1 MDNLCS
7 GKVVDNL
14 MNVETVKNFDT
25 RMIETRDYNN
35 LLVDYQIE
43 SQKSEL
49 NSAALNAGQALIL
62 SAGATAILLTI
73 ILSSHNY
80 AGKAASA
87 LSASVVGGI
96 VMANGLLL
104 QVSAPLQFLGFFYR
118 ELRQSL
124 VDIQDIFD
132 ILNTKTKVPQG
143 EMVLQSQSLM
153 LETDHNSNDDVQRM
167 VGKSDNEN
175 DGDSKSNKYVESVVP
190 TPTPLGIAGGGID
203 VVVNDVW
210 FAYPNRDP
218 LLKGVSIHARA
229 GERIALVGPSG
240 SGKSTLLRLIC
251 RQYDV
256 DEGCVL
262 LDGVDVRHL
271 KERSLRD
278 AIGVVPQESAMFS
291 GTLESNIRYGSS
303 SLTMQAPDLLSSS
316 SSSRS
321 KVSTNANDNDSDIS
335 NGVLKEERDND
346 DDSDDDQRAVMAA
359 LRLSQLSSVVDKAPA
374 GLQTVVGDR
383 GFTLSGGERQRVA
396 LARVFLREPR
406 LLLCDEATSALDSGT
421 EQLILGAIRELS
433 RGRTAITVAH
443 RLSTIVDC
451 DRIYVMRDGVVEEFG
466 THDELMAMSAA
477 VNQNR
482 NDDDIHAVRQFTGLY
497 RNLWELQSK
506 EENLPFTMSFTSSK
520 N

>member
-1 MDNLCS
+1 MNYVDNLCS

-25 RMIETRDYNN
+25 VMIETRDYNN

-62 SAGATAILLTI
+62 SVGATAILMTI
-73 ILSSHNY
+73 IFSNPS
-80 AGKAASA
+80 ASTTA
-87 LSASVVGGI
+87 SVSASVVGGI

-143 EMVLQSQSLM
+143 KIDMVM
-153 LETDHNSNDDVQRM
+153 CRDYLERESS
-167 VGKSDNEN
+167 SDEAFAP
-175 DGDSKSNKYVESVVP
+175 K
-190 TPTPLGIAGGGID
+190 GID
-203 VVVNDVW
+203 VKIDDVW
-210 FAYPNRDP
+210 FGYPGRDP
-218 LLKGVSIHARA
+218 VLRGVSIHALR

-240 SGKSTLLRLIC
+240 SGKSTLLRLIM
-251 RQYDV
+251 RHIDV
-256 DEGCVL
+256 DEGSVS
-262 LDGVDVRHL
+262 LDGIDVRQL
-271 KERSLRD
+271 TEKSLRD

-303 SLTMQAPDLLSSS
+303 SMTMQAPDP
-316 SSSRS
+316 
-321 KVSTNANDNDSDIS
+321 TY
-335 NGVLKEERDND
+335 GVIEGHDVEEDEEDRH
-346 DDSDDDQRAVMAA
+346 AVMAA
-359 LRLSQLSSVVDKAPA
+359 LRLSQLVGVVDAAPA
-374 GLQTVVGDR
+374 GLQTIVGDR

-406 LLLCDEATSALDSGT
+406 LLLCDEATSALDSNT
-421 EQLILGAIRELS
+421 EKLILASIRELS
-433 RGRTAITVAH
+433 QGRTVITVAH

-451 DRIYVMRDGVVEEFG
+451 DRIYVMRNGIVEEYG
-466 THDELMAMSAA
+466 THDELMSGCRIQKD
-477 VNQNR
+477 VLSDSNSPSSSR
-482 NDDDIHAVRQFTGLY
+482 RFTGLY
-497 RNLWELQSK
+497 KMLWDIQSK
-506 EENLPFTMSFTSSK
+506 EEEEDVREVLA
-520 N
+520 